1 MIQSLIRNNLAAIII
16 LGGIIMRVVNP
27 LNKTPMSSETMVNG
41 GCHCV
46 CTSGRNVSYAAAWL
60 PVVPNCQCS
69 CGGGTTNKNGNY
81 QLAYNAA
88 HQCRYFVT
96 ENDFW
101 AARLL

>member
-1 MIQSLIRNNLAAIII
+1 
-16 LGGIIMRVVNP
+16 MRVVNP

-69 CGGGTTNKNGNY
+69 CGGGTTNEM
-81 QLAYNAA
+81 
-88 HQCRYFVT
+88 VT
-96 ENDFW
+96 TSWHTMQHTSADI
-101 AARLL
+101 L